1 MAVSVRAQRSA
12 ALIAA
17 DGIDDDFAPLRLLIA
32 RAARAVMRHA
42 GVSDAEMSITLLDD
56 DEIKAM
62 NAQFL
67 SHEGVTDVI
76 SFALYEDGEAPV
88 GDIYIG
94 WHQARRQALQNGVS
108 SNEELARLTIHG
120 VLHVLGHDHPDDEQ
134 RLTSPMWQTQE
145 EILARV
151 RLS

>member
-1 MAVSVRAQRSA
+1 MPVSVRAQRSDALVA
-12 ALIAA
+12 AAA
-17 DGIDDDFAPLRLLIA
+17 GDFNPLRLLIV
-32 RAARAVMRHA
+32 RAARAVLRHH
-42 GVSDAEMSITLLDD
+42 GVGDAELSVTLLAD
-56 DEIKAM
+56 DEIAAM

-76 SFALYEDGEAPV
+76 SFALYDDGEPPV

-94 WHQARRQALQNGVS
+94 WHQAQRQAAQNGVS
-108 SNEELARLTIHG
+108 INEEMARLTIHG
-120 VLHVLGHDHPDDEQ
+120 VLHVLGHDHPDDAQ
-134 RLTSPMWQTQE
+134 RLTSPMWHTQE